1 MKKAIISIFLLLLL
15 ALSWSSVLD
24 TKAIEFNT
32 ETTKDVVVTLAITRS
47 INAALSVV
55 QNSSLL
61 LGIGVQVD
69 MAIGQVVNPIND
81 FLDRFSW
88 VLLFSLISLGLQ
100 SLLISLVKAKIFNI
114 LLSGVVIGVI
124 VSFYKKFEYS
134 DILYKFMLVLLFIR
148 FALPVIDVAN
158 GYIYNEMMRNQILT
172 IQKNNQKFNDEIQK
186 FMPNNVEIQKLQQN
200 LKTLKAQKQ
209 QILEKSTQNMSY
221 FDRLKAK
228 FNYDNLSFNEKSK
241 LQNIDKQIENINKK
255 LDKLDINPYDKMKL
269 FIKKVE
275 HNMDNFFTQSYTAII
290 LFLARGIVFPILFL
304 WGLIRLFRMEGLIQ
318 RFNR

>member
-1 MKKAIISIFLLLLL
+1 
-15 ALSWSSVLD
+15 
-24 TKAIEFNT
+24 
-32 ETTKDVVVTLAITRS
+32 
-47 INAALSVV
+47 
-55 QNSSLL
+55 
-61 LGIGVQVD
+61 
-69 MAIGQVVNPIND
+69 
-81 FLDRFSW
+81 

-209 QILEKSTQNMSY
+209 QILDKSTQNMSY

-255 LDKLDINPYDKMKL
+255 LDKLDINPYDKIKL